1 MPRMAMLFAYTRD
14 AADVLNQLKTI
25 GSLVPG
31 KRADLVLL
39 DRDVLTVSDEDLK
52 GAKVWATMFAEKK
65 VFGDGL

>member
-52 GAKVWATMFAEKK
+52 GAKVWTTMFAEKK